1 MKIAGATIL
10 SAMAFSGMVSA
21 APAKRDNLNCHPM
34 DAGGK
39 DKCSLTEMWTRWT
52 K

>member
-34 DAGGK
+34 DAGRK
-39 DKCSLTEMWTRWT
+39 DKCILTELWTRWM